1 MEVYLPLQQRIADEP
16 VGFYLAIAAE
26 VETNLPLQTQRIAEV
41 GFYLAVAAEVGV
53 HLPLQTQ
60 LMAEVEVLL
69 QVAAVGVYLPLQ
81 MQRMAE
87 VVVAVGGTC
96 HVHAAQHMRQL
107 E

>member
-1 MEVYLPLQQRIADEP
+1 MEVYLPLQQRIADEA

-60 LMAEVEVLL
+60 
-69 QVAAVGVYLPLQ
+69 
-81 MQRMAE
+81 RMAE